1 MKRNIL
7 ITIMICAALVIT
19 SCASTRSIEA
29 DTLSSTPEKAAMY
42 QHRITP
48 GDTIHVTIWEVDQP
62 KELEAQVKSDGTIDL
77 MFMTGL
83 KVVGLTE
90 AELKE
95 YLTREVSTYY
105 VNPRL
110 TASLAAVVYLIGEV
124 KNPGVYELDKGRT
137 LVSMLAAGGGPTRA
151 AKLHNTLVIR
161 GDYNNNPTVI
171 VANASRIF
179 HKGDLSEN
187 VMLQAG
193 DIIFVPST
201 VISDINYFIMQIKPI
216 LDIFVL
222 GSVLG
227 L

>member
-7 ITIMICAALVIT
+7 ITFMICAALAI
-19 SCASTRSIEA
+19 SACASTRSIDA
-29 DTLSSTPEKAAMY
+29 GTMSSTPEKAAMY
-42 QHRITP
+42 RHRIAP
-48 GDTIHVTIWEVDQP
+48 GDTIQVTIWEVDQP
-62 KELEAQVKSDGTIDL
+62 KEFKVQVKDDGTIDL

-83 KVVGLTE
+83 KVAGLTE

-95 YLTREVSTYY
+95 YLNREVSTYY

-124 KNPGVYELDKGRT
+124 KNPGVYDLDKGRN
-137 LVSMLAAGGGPTRA
+137 LVAVLAAGGGPTRA

-171 VANASRIF
+171 VANASRIL

-193 DIIFVPST
+193 DIIYVPST
-201 VISDINYFIMQIKPI
+201 VISDVNYFIMQIKPI

-222 GSVLG
+222 GTVLG